1 MSVLDDAI
9 SLEQRA
15 MQFYYQTK
23 DQVSDP
29 SAKKI
34 LELLADEERK
44 HAAALNAMK
53 TGDYG
58 NLEAPALLKEVH
70 GLVEGA
76 VNEGQSSISTDAS
89 MRDVL
94 QRAMEIE
101 QTTERFYREHA
112 GEKDD
117 QKRRELFEHL
127 ADQEAEHYL
136 LVSSLVEYFDRPVE
150 WVESAEF
157 GLRPE
162 Y

>member
-15 MQFYYQTK
+15 MQFYCHTM
-23 DQVSDP
+23 DRASDP

-34 LELLADEERK
+34 LELLAKEEEK
-44 HAAALNAMK
+44 HAAVLNAMK
-53 TGDYG
+53 TGSFG
-58 NLEAPALLKEVH
+58 NLEAPTLLKEVR

-76 VNEGQSSISTDAS
+76 VQQGQAMILPDAS
-89 MRDVL
+89 MREVL

-112 GEKDD
+112 GTEDD
-117 QKRRELFEHL
+117 QKLSELFEYL

>member
-58 NLEAPALLKEVH
+58 NLEAPALLKEVR

-76 VNEGQSSISTDAS
+76 VQNGQAVIASDAS
-89 MRDVL
+89 MRGIL
-94 QRAMEIE
+94 QRAMEVE

-112 GEKDD
+112 GTKDD
-117 QKRRELFEHL
+117 QKQRELFEHL

-136 LVSSLVEYFDRPVE
+136 LVSSLVEFFDRPVE

>member
-9 SLEQRA
+9 LLEERA
-15 MQFYYQTK
+15 QTYYSEAQT
-23 DQVSDP
+23 QVRDP

-34 LELLADEERK
+34 LELLASEEQK
-44 HAAALNAMK
+44 HAVALNAMK
-53 TGDYG
+53 SGEVG
-58 NLEAPALLKEVH
+58 RLEAPSLLKEVR

-89 MRDVL
+89 MREVL
-94 QRAMEIE
+94 QRAMAVE

-112 GEKDD
+112 QTEDD
-117 QKRRELFEHL
+117 QKLSELFEYL

-136 LVSSLVEYFDRPVE
+136 LASSLVEYFDRPVE

-157 GLRPE
+157 GLRSE

>member
-34 LELLADEERK
+34 LDLLANEEQK

-53 TGDYG
+53 TGVYG
-58 NLEAPALLKEVH
+58 NLETPALLKEVR

-76 VNEGQSSISTDAS
+76 VQKGQAVIASDAS
-89 MRDVL
+89 MRGIL
-94 QRAMEIE
+94 QRAMEVE

-112 GEKDD
+112 GEEDD
-117 QKRRELFEHL
+117 QKLSELFNHL
-127 ADQEAEHYL
+127 AAQEAEHYL

>member
-15 MQFYYQTK
+15 MQFYCQTK
-23 DQVSDP
+23 DQLSDP

-34 LELLADEERK
+34 LDLLANEEQK

-53 TGDYG
+53 TGVYG
-58 NLEAPALLKEVH
+58 NLETPALLKEVR

-76 VNEGQSSISTDAS
+76 VQKGQAVILQDAS
-89 MRDVL
+89 MRGIL
-94 QRAMEIE
+94 QRAMEVE

-112 GEKDD
+112 GEEDD
-117 QKRRELFEHL
+117 QKLSELFNHL
-127 ADQEAEHYL
+127 AAQEAEHYL

>member
-15 MQFYYQTK
+15 RQFYCLAK
-23 DQVSDP
+23 DRVSDP

-34 LELLADEERK
+34 LDLLADEERK

-53 TGDYG
+53 AGEYGD
-58 NLEAPALLKEVH
+58 LEVPRLLEEVR

-76 VNEGQSSISTDAS
+76 VQGGRTEILAEAS
-89 MRDVL
+89 MREVL

-112 GEKDD
+112 AAEDG
-117 QKRRELFEHL
+117 QKLRGLFGTL

-136 LVSSLVEYFDRPVE
+136 LVGSLAEYFDRPAE

>member
-9 SLEQRA
+9 LLEERA
-15 MQFYYQTK
+15 QKHYSEAQTR
-23 DQVSDP
+23 VSDP

-34 LELLADEERK
+34 LELLADEEKK
-44 HAAALNAMK
+44 HAVTLTAMK
-53 TGDYG
+53 SGEAG
-58 NLEAPALLKEVH
+58 RLEASPLLPKVR

-94 QRAMEIE
+94 QQAMEIE

-112 GEKDD
+112 GTEDD
-117 QKRRELFEHL
+117 QKLRELFNHL
-127 ADQEAEHYL
+127 ADQEVEHYL